1 MKRLY
6 RSKEDRQIAGIFG
19 GIGELYNIDPNVMRL
34 LAVLGLLVTGIFPI
48 LVTYIIAWII
58 LPDGKP
64 VEVKTEPVESKKT
77 SSSKSK
83 PSASKKKV

>member
-19 GIGELYNIDPNVMRL
+19 GLGELYNVDPNVMRL

-64 VEVKTEPVESKKT
+64 MEVKTEPVQSKKT
-77 SSSKSK
+77 SSSESK